1 MMIDRRSFLAG
12 AAALAIPAQ
21 ARSTE
26 TERGRSVAE
35 FGVLPD
41 TGKVYGEDFQ
51 KAVEKICATG
61 QPVYIPAG
69 SYTVSDVTLP
79 SSRCIING
87 ELGRTVLQ
95 PGPSRDRIF
104 TALYSQ
110 ELEINGIVFEGR
122 EEHQGALWD
131 CLILNEKALSLHGG
145 ATLCRLTVHGCE
157 FRNISHR
164 AIHTTNVSATFTANR
179 FYNCGTPLT
188 VARARPLLI
197 SQCRFENCGSDFVN
211 SSIAVEGQNIQIAD
225 NVISGTAFGISVT
238 GDGDIRNNIITGPGT
253 GDEEPRLPTRN
264 ASRGMLLG
272 RAIDDVY
279 CLSVRG
285 NSITGCEVGI
295 GVAHDAQW
303 LSITN
308 NTIAG
313 AFNGAIRPIKRYRP
327 AGPDLAKEGAQDY
340 PHLMIA
346 GNVVR

>member
-1 MMIDRRSFLAG
+1 MMIDRRRFLVG
-12 AAALAIPAQ
+12 AAAFALPAQ
-21 ARSTE
+21 ARSAE
-26 TERGRSVAE
+26 TERGRSIAE

-51 KAVEKICATG
+51 KAVEQICAAG

-69 SYTVSDVTLP
+69 SYFVSDVALP
-79 SSRCIING
+79 SSKCIING
-87 ELGRTVLQ
+87 EPGRTVLQ
-95 PGPSRDRIF
+95 PAKLDGRIF
-104 TALYSQ
+104 TAWQ
-110 ELEINGIVFEGR
+110 TQGLEISGIIFEDR
-122 EEHQGALWD
+122 EDKGAGWN
-131 CLILNEKALSLHGG
+131 CLIDNNKALSLHGG
-145 ATLCRLTVHGCE
+145 PVTVHGCE

-164 AIHTTNVSATFTANR
+164 AIHSTIVAATFTANR

-238 GDGDIRNNIITGPGT
+238 GDGDIRDNIITGPGT

-272 RAIDDVY
+272 SAIDDVY